1 MFSIRFRMVSP
12 SIIPSLIC
20 SEFNHFRGESGKCEL
35 VPGATILS
43 ADTIYEQCDGFTS
56 TWYERTAYRKIPYSS
71 CEGGE
76 RPDRGKAHAC
86 PGLVGG
92 GGLSGLFWGS
102 IAILPFALAGLAG
115 YWWYHN
121 AGRPG
126 YVYRSFI
133 REVKLIIVLFNLESI
148 GHLAEME
155 LLPVLYRYL
164 LPSLFS

>member
-1 MFSIRFRMVSP
+1 MRLVCSEGRRCTIEGLGIRIVMLVNWLNSLKLSLGTVHVLHPISNGKPPQVS
-12 SIIPSLIC
+12 SLIC

-43 ADTIYEQCDGFTS
+43 TDTIYEQCDGFTP

-126 YVYRSFI
+126 YVY
-133 REVKLIIVLFNLESI
+133 
-148 GHLAEME
+148 
-155 LLPVLYRYL
+155 LPL
-164 LPSLFS
+164 